1 MIEFVKG
8 DIFESHCFAAV
19 NPVNCVGVMGAG
31 LAKQFKERYP
41 QMFKDYKKRCDYNEM
56 KIGRN

>member
-41 QMFKDYKKRCDYNEM
+41 QMFKEYKKRCDYCP
-56 KIGRN
+56 R